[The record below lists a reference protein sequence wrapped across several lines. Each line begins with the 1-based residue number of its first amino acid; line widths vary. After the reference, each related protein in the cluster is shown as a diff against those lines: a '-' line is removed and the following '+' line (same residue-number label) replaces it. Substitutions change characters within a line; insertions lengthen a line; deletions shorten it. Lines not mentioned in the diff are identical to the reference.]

1 MQCGFLVWEYRICW
15 MESDIFSGSIHF
27 LCHFLTCRKPVCFV
41 ALSSI
46 LYPFKATFISLTS
59 QLFFTIIILYIIKI
73 FHIFQKEMRFTMKK
87 NTQQTRILSK
97 SEWLKPH
104 GSKRAVAL
112 ACAGLLALSFTG
124 CGKKQEQNAEPSP
137 TGATAFPD
145 EVTNPPASPTP
156 EDSEPTPTT
165 APTPTLEPTAVP
177 TMPPAIYGDP
187 AAIAV
192 YDTAQSNYTLNI
204 DASFPVHEISDLL
217 YGIFIEDINFAA
229 DGGLYAELVQ
239 NRSFEFTNLAAGN
252 EKHAWKDVN
261 DITAAVIKDDA
272 DGCLN
277 ANNPN
282 YMVLENNSDINAG
295 IENSGFL
302 DGMAVKEGDEYI
314 FSIYAR
320 GLNGYTGAI
329 YVNLMFG
336 NESIAR
342 ETIDSVTAE
351 WKKYELTLKPSSTV
365 SRNLSLSVTI
375 DTGSVAIDMV
385 SLFPKNTYK
394 GRENG
399 LREDLAEKLEALS
412 PAFLRFP
419 GGCVVEGAT
428 LATAYDWKDSIGVGP
443 DGEPLLFNG
452 TYGDVAARK
461 QGQNIWTDE
470 RATNDKYPSYMSY
483 GLGFYE
489 YFLLAEDIGAIG
501 VPVVNCGLGCM
512 GQGSGLGP
520 DVGSE
525 EFEEYVQDAL
535 DLVEFCRGDAST
547 KWGAVRIAMGH
558 EAPFALK
565 YIGIGNEQWGNNFF
579 RHYEAFVDAFDKA
592 KTENPALFD
601 GIELM
606 FSAGVDDGDSGV
618 DYMASYEEAAR
629 WLAEHPDR
637 TIEDFAGATDHHYY
651 NSPSWFYNHVD
662 YYDEKNYSRDTE
674 HMTETKFGGGINVFL
689 GEYAAQSNTLNA
701 ALSEAAYMTG
711 LERNGDIVK
720 MAAYAPLFGNLT
732 ALHWAP
738 DLIWFNNVTSTCS
751 VNYYVQQVFAKN
763 AGSALLSST
772 LTGADIEDIKLFG
785 RVGVGTWNTSA
796 TYDNIKVTDNTTG
809 AVLAEDDFSDSN
821 FSSRWITPSDGNWS
835 VKDGALLQA
844 SSSTNTGRFGNIG
857 SAAYFGET
865 SLTNYTYELTAT
877 KNGGQ
882 EGFLI
887 PFAVRGVDDNFFWN
901 IGGWNNTLSCLQQVE
916 DSAKSGQLNG
926 TVKDCR
932 IEVGKTYALKIV
944 VNDTNVKCY
953 IDNELYVDYDLPET
967 TNAESYQVVSTD
979 ENGDIII
986 KLVNVTGLPK
996 TFAID
1001 INGVEGIKNTASLDL
1016 VAGTSLEN
1024 DNVLGKT
1031 EVVTL
1036 QSMELEGAGS
1046 QFNYTAPMYSV
1057 SVLRLK
1063 KEP

>member
-1 MQCGFLVWEYRICW
+1 
-15 MESDIFSGSIHF
+15 
-27 LCHFLTCRKPVCFV
+27 
-41 ALSSI
+41 
-46 LYPFKATFISLTS
+46 
-59 QLFFTIIILYIIKI
+59 
-73 FHIFQKEMRFTMKK
+73 MKK
-87 NTQQTRILSK
+87 SARQNFMAQTFEMS
-97 SEWLKPH
+97 KPH
-104 GSKRAVAL
+104 SRTVQTAPPSFAVKRAAAL
-112 ACAGLLALSFTG
+112 ACAGLLAFSPAG
-124 CGKKQEQNAEPSP
+124 CGKKTDGNNTPSPEVTP
-137 TGATAFPD
+137 TGAA
-145 EVTNPPASPTP
+145 VTDIPATPSP
-156 EDSEPTPTT
+156 EPTDAGTPAPEPTAAPTT
-165 APTPTLEPTAVP
+165 APDPTAAP
-177 TMPPAIYGDP
+177 TQAPAVYGDP
-187 AAIAV
+187 ATISA
-192 YDTAQSNYTLNI
+192 YDTAQSNYTLSVN
-204 DASFPVHEISDLL
+204 ASAPVHEISDLL

-252 EKHAWKDVN
+252 EKHAWKDVGAIGATVVKE
-261 DITAAVIKDDA
+261 DTE
-272 DGCLN
+272 GCLN

-282 YMVLENNSDINAG
+282 YMVLKNTSADLAG
-295 IENSGFL
+295 IANSGFL
-302 DGMAVKEGDEYI
+302 DGMAVTEGAEYI

-320 GLNGYTGAI
+320 GLEGYTGAI
-329 YVNLMFG
+329 HVTLMFG
-336 NESIAR
+336 SELIA
-342 ETIDSVTAE
+342 EGTIDAITPE
-351 WKKYELTLKPSSTV
+351 WTKYELTLKASSTV
-365 SRNLSLSVTI
+365 SRNLSLNVMI
-375 DTGSVAIDMV
+375 NTGSAAIDMV

-394 GRENG
+394 GRVNG
-399 LREDLAEKLEALS
+399 LRKDLAEKLEALS

-419 GGCVVEGAT
+419 GGCVIEGAT

-452 TYGDVAARK
+452 TYGDVAARR

-512 GQGSGLGP
+512 GQGPGTGP
-520 DVGSE
+520 DVGTE
-525 EFEEYVQDAL
+525 EFEQYVQDAL

-558 EAPFALK
+558 EEPFALK
-565 YIGIGNEQWGNNFF
+565 YIGIGNEQWGSNFF
-579 RHYEAFVDAFDKA
+579 RHYEAFVDAFAGEKE
-592 KTENPALFD
+592 KNPELFD

-629 WLAEHPDR
+629 WLAAHPDK
-637 TIEDFAGATDHHYY
+637 TISDFAGATDHHYY

-662 YYDEKNYSRDTE
+662 YYDEKNYSRSTE

-738 DLIWFNNVTSTCS
+738 DLIWFNNTTSTCS
-751 VNYYVQQVFAKN
+751 INYYVQQIFAKN

-772 LTGADIEDIKLFG
+772 LTGADIEDIKLSG
-785 RVGVGTWNTSA
+785 RIGVGTWNTSA
-796 TYDNIKVTDNTTG
+796 TFNNVRVTDNVTG
-809 AVLAEDDFSDSN
+809 AVLAEDDFSDGN
-821 FSSRWITPSDGNWS
+821 FGARWVTPSDGIWS
-835 VKDGALLQA
+835 VTDGSLLQL
-844 SSSTNTGRFGNIG
+844 SSTTNTGRFGNTG
-857 SAAYFGET
+857 STAYFGET
-865 SLTNYTYELTAT
+865 GWTNYTYEVTAT

-901 IGGWNNTLSCLQQVE
+901 IGGWNNTVSCLQQVE
-916 DSAKSGQLNG
+916 GGAKSGQLSG

-932 IEVGKTYALKIV
+932 IENGKAYALRV
-944 VNDTNVKCY
+944 VVTDTNVKCY
-953 IDNELYVDYDLPET
+953 IDGELYVDYDLPET

-979 ENGDIII
+979 ESGDIII
-986 KLVNVTGLPK
+986 KLVNVTGAPK

-1001 INGVEGIKNTASLDL
+1001 LAGTKGIQASASLDL
-1016 VAGTSLEN
+1016 VAGTSLAN

-1036 QSMELEGAGS
+1036 QSSELDGAGS

-1057 SVLRLK
+1057 SVLRLHR
-1063 KEP
+1063 EPSAK